1 MLKFAFAGF
10 RHAHI
15 NMLYKL
21 AANNPRVEIAAAWEA
36 DEKARI
42 LAEEKLGVKFTHD
55 DYSDMLSNEEIDV
68 VVIGDYFGIRGSHA
82 ISALRAGKHVY
93 ADKPLC
99 TTLEELDEIER
110 LAREKNLKV
119 GLMLGMRYNKIVQP
133 VRSFIKEGRLGDVHA
148 IFFGG
153 QHPLLY
159 GSRPEWYFE
168 EGRHGGTINDIAVHG
183 IDFIEYITGLSMK
196 RIIGAR
202 CWNAFAK
209 EAPAFKDCGQF
220 MVELTNGAGLIADV
234 SYAAPN
240 SSGYTLPFYWRF
252 TIWGSK
258 GVMEFSSNSGEFA
271 VALDGSP
278 GVEVIKVPDIDTGN
292 CLDVFLEELSGNHA
306 DINTSSVIRV
316 TRNTLMIQKHADEC
330 AEWPQYNRV

>member
-1 MLKFAFAGF
+1 MIKFAFAGF

-15 NMLYKL
+15 NALYKL
-21 AANNPRVEIAAAWEA
+21 AKDNPQVEIAAAWEA
-36 DEKARI
+36 NAKARAD
-42 LAEEKLGVKFTHD
+42 AEEALGVSFTHD
-55 DYSDMLSNEEIDV
+55 NYSDMLKNEEIDV
-68 VVIGDYFGIRGSHA
+68 VVIGDYYGIRGSLA
-82 ISALRAGKHVY
+82 IAALKAGKHVY

-99 TTLEELDEIER
+99 TSLEELDEIER
-110 LAREKNLKV
+110 LAGEKNLKV
-119 GLMLGMRYNKIVQP
+119 GLMLDMRYHKVVQP
-133 VRSFIKEGRLGDVHA
+133 VRNFIKEGRLGEVHA

-159 GSRPEWYFE
+159 GSRPDWYFE
-168 EGRHGGTINDIAVHG
+168 EGKHGGTINDIAIHG
-183 IDFIEYITGLSMK
+183 IDFVEYITGLLPK

-202 CWNAFAK
+202 CWNAFAV
-209 EAPAFKDCGQF
+209 EVPTFKDCGQF
-220 MVELTNGAGLIADV
+220 MVELTNGAGLMADV

-258 GVMEFSSNSGEFA
+258 GVMEFSVGSKEFV

-292 CLDVFLEELSGNHA
+292 CLSVFLEELSGNPT
-306 DINTSSVIRV
+306 DIDTSSVIRV
-316 TRNTLMIQKHADEC
+316 TRNTLMIQKHADTC
-330 AEWPQYNRV
+330 AV